1 LRRKLKRD
9 MNISRNRTFTLIAII
24 TGILLWHIYKKYGAN
39 LYVEEVK
46 DFASIF
52 TSIVLEAIPF
62 IILGSLVSAII
73 QTCISEELITK
84 IIPKASILGYLGAAL
99 IGLVFPICECGIV
112 PVTRRLIKKGV
123 PVGVGI
129 TFMLSVPIVNPV
141 VIMSTYYAFY
151 DKRAMVMLRIVGG
164 FVAAILIGIIVNALE
179 KDKRYLIKDFI
190 DNGDYCN
197 CGCNNLYLGNQNK
210 LITIIEHANREFLDI
225 MGYLIFGAFISSA
238 FQVVVSY
245 GGFNFISNNKIFG
258 IIIMMF
264 LGFFLSLCSEADA
277 FVGKSFLG
285 NYSFSGVLAFL
296 LLGPMLDL
304 KNLIMIIGT
313 FKKSFVLK
321 LSLITV
327 SIVFLISFLFM
338 ICGI

>member
-1 LRRKLKRD
+1 
-9 MNISRNRTFTLIAII
+9 MNISRSRTFTFIAMIAA
-24 TGILLWHIYKKYGAN
+24 ILLWHIYKRYGTN
-39 LYVEEVK
+39 LYIKEVG

-62 IILGSLVSAII
+62 IILGSLISAII
-73 QTCISEELITK
+73 QTCISEELIAR
-84 IIPKASILGYLGAAL
+84 IIPKTSILGYFGAAL
-99 IGLVFPICECGIV
+99 IGLIFPVCECGIV
-112 PVTRRLIKKGV
+112 PVTRRLIQKGV
-123 PVGVGI
+123 PVGFGV
-129 TFMLSVPIVNPV
+129 TFMLAVPIINPV

-151 DKRAMVMLRIVGG
+151 DKQAMVILRMAGG

-179 KDKRYLIKDFI
+179 KNKQSLIRDFL
-190 DNGDYCN
+190 DNGNYCN
-197 CGCNNLYLGNQNK
+197 CGCNNSYLGSKNR
-210 LITIIEHANREFLDI
+210 LLSIIEHANREFLDI

-238 FQVVVSY
+238 FQVVVAY
-245 GGFNFISNNKIFG
+245 GGINFISSNKIFG

-264 LGFFLSLCSEADA
+264 LGFCLSLCSEADA
-277 FVGKSFLG
+277 FVGRSFLG
-285 NYSFSGVLAFL
+285 NYSASGVLAFL

-304 KNLIMIIGT
+304 KNLIMIIGA

-321 LSLITV
+321 FSVITV

>member
-1 LRRKLKRD
+1 
-9 MNISRNRTFTLIAII
+9 MNISRSRTFTFIAMI
-24 TGILLWHIYKKYGAN
+24 TAILLWHIYKIYGTN
-39 LYVEEVK
+39 LYIEEVG

-62 IILGSLVSAII
+62 IILGSLISAII
-73 QTCISEELITK
+73 QTCISEELIAR
-84 IIPKASILGYLGAAL
+84 IIPKTSILGYLGAAL
-99 IGLVFPICECGIV
+99 IGLIFPVCECGIV
-112 PVTRRLIKKGV
+112 PVTRKLIQKGV
-123 PVGVGI
+123 PVGFGV
-129 TFMLSVPIVNPV
+129 TFMLAVPIINPV

-151 DKRAMVMLRIVGG
+151 DKQAMVILRMAGG

-179 KDKRYLIKDFI
+179 KDKQSLIRDFL
-190 DNGDYCN
+190 DNGNYCN
-197 CGCNNLYLGNQNK
+197 CGCNNSYLGSKNR
-210 LITIIEHANREFLDI
+210 LLSIIEHANREFLDI

-238 FQVVVSY
+238 FQVVVTY
-245 GGFNFISNNKIFG
+245 GGINFISRNKIFG

-277 FVGKSFLG
+277 FVGRSFLG
-285 NYSFSGVLAFL
+285 NYSVSGVLAFL

-304 KNLIMIIGT
+304 KNLIMIIGA

-321 LSLITV
+321 FSVITV